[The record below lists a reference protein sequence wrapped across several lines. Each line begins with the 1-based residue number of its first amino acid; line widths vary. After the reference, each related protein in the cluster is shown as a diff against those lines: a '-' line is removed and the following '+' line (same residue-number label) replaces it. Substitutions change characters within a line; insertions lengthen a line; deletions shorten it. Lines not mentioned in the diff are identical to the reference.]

1 MIEKTI
7 KEAICY
13 AKTHLDLR
21 EEDED
26 YLTNLLLAHYH
37 KGEPYEGAI
46 DEKAIAEYP
55 LPDPIVNAIIEEDLK
70 NGMDQ
75 GEAERDSSYVM
86 GLLTPAP
93 HEVDDAFNA
102 LYDVTPEKATEY
114 LYGLSI
120 ANNYIA
126 KSKVDQNLHWLANY
140 DQGSPL
146 EISINLSKPEKN
158 NKDIAK
164 LLKPSKASGYPKCLL
179 CKENVGYEGTPSHP
193 ARENIRIIPLTLAGE
208 RWYLQYS
215 PYVYYSHHCIVFYHE
230 HIPMAIAP
238 KTLEALVD
246 FVDLFPHFFIGSNS
260 DLPIVGGSI
269 LNHEHFQGGG
279 HLLPLLTAQDKKVVY
294 HSSKKT
300 SVSIVD
306 FYDTCLKIEGA
317 DRQDVLSLASKI
329 LLAWRKYDDPEHDI
343 LSHEGEESHSTCTP
357 FARKTEKGYAIYLI
371 LRNNRCTKEYPDGLF
386 HAHPE
391 YHHIKKEGIGLIE
404 AAGLFILPARLKRQ
418 MGEVETVVKARMP
431 KAEYLK
437 SYPDLDVF
445 EPMILELEKTGE
457 SAETYINVVCRE
469 ILRNV
474 AVYKDDE
481 KGQEGLMNFL
491 KEALR

>member
-7 KEAICY
+7 KEAVFY
-13 AKTHLDLR
+13 AKSHLDLR

-26 YLTNLLLAHYH
+26 YFTNLLLAHYH
-37 KGEPYEGAI
+37 KAQPYEGEI
-46 DEKAIAEYP
+46 DEKAISAYP
-55 LPDPIVNAIIEEDLK
+55 LPDPIVNAIIQEDVQ
-70 NGMDQ
+70 NGMDE

-86 GLLTPAP
+86 GLLSPTP
-93 HEVDDAFNA
+93 HEVKDAFDA
-102 LYDVTPEKATEY
+102 LYDVDPEKATEY
-114 LYGLSI
+114 LYQLSI

-126 KSKVDQNLHWLANY
+126 KSKVDQNLHWDATY
-140 DQGSPL
+140 SKGSPL

-164 LLKPSKASGYPKCLL
+164 LKTAKATGYPKCLL
-179 CKENVGYEGTPSHP
+179 CKENVGFEGSASHP
-193 ARENIRIIPLTLAGE
+193 ARENIRIVPLTLAGE

-215 PYVYYSHHCIVFYHE
+215 PYVYYSHHCIVFYHD
-230 HIPMAIAP
+230 HVPMLIAP

-279 HLLPLLTAQDKKVVY
+279 HLLPLLTAPDKEVVY
-294 HSSKKT
+294 RSAKKT
-300 SVSIVD
+300 AVSIID
-306 FYDTCLKIEGA
+306 FYDTCLKIEGK
-317 DRQDVLSLASKI
+317 DRQDVLALASKI
-329 LLAWRKYDDPEHDI
+329 LLAWRKYDDPAHEI

-357 FARKTEKGYAIYLI
+357 FARKTGKGYAIYLI
-371 LRNNRCTKEYPDGLF
+371 LRNNRCTQEYPDGLF

-391 YHHIKKEGIGLIE
+391 YFHIKKEGIGLIE

-418 MGEVETVVKARMP
+418 MGEVEAVVKSGAP
-431 KAEYLK
+431 KEEYLK

-445 EPMILELEKTGE
+445 EPMILELKKTGE
-457 SAETYINVVCRE
+457 TAEAYINAVCRE
-469 ILRNV
+469 ILKNV
-474 AVYKDDE
+474 AVYKDDP
-481 KGQEGLMNFL
+481 KGQEGLHAFL